1 MKLIRMSTAAMLA
14 SIISISAVA
23 DEDHH
28 PGQDQAETSQTPT
41 AGGQMPGMM
50 GQQGQMPMKNRM
62 MNGQGRGMPMMQM
75 MQQKQAMM
83 QEHMKKT
90 EGHLAN
96 IEALL
101 KQLVELQKK

>member
-1 MKLIRMSTAAMLA
+1 MKLIKMSTAAILA

-28 PGQDQAETSQTPT
+28 PGEDQAASSQMPEMNQQ
-41 AGGQMPGMM
+41 GQMPGMM
-50 GQQGQMPMKNRM
+50 GQPGQ
-62 MNGQGRGMPMMQM
+62 MPMMQM

>member
-1 MKLIRMSTAAMLA
+1 MSTAAMLV
-14 SIISISAVA
+14 SIISISVVA

-28 PGQDQAETSQTPT
+28 PGQDQAETSQTST
-41 AGGQMPGMM
+41 AGGPMSGMM

-62 MNGQGRGMPMMQM
+62 MNGPERGMPMMQM

-83 QEHMKKT
+83 QEHVKNT
-90 EGHLAN
+90 ERHLAN